1 MANVRFIDSLK
12 VGAYS
17 VGDTGGTGIIIDNNV
32 NNYILTATG
41 DTNRINGEPQLQFD
55 GLNLGIGGAS
65 AGSRFEINS
74 NNSSDLMLI
83 RNASTGQG
91 IKVDSTG
98 ILQLLEFATLPTAVA
113 GGFIYGEDEFWI
125 GVDS

>member
-12 VGAYS
+12 VGAYAVDS
-17 VGDTGGTGIIIDNNV
+17 TGGTGVIIDNNV

-41 DTNRINGEPQLQFD
+41 ENNRITGEPQLQFD
-55 GLNLGIGGAS
+55 GLNLGVGGAS
-65 AGSRFEINS
+65 AGARFEINS

-91 IKVDSTG
+91 IKIDNTC
-98 ILQLLEFATLPTAVA
+98 ILSLVEFSTLPTAVA

>member
-12 VGAYS
+12 VSAYA
-17 VGDTGGTGIIIDNNV
+17 VEENGTNINIGSNV
-32 NNYILTATG
+32 NNYVLTATG
-41 DTNRINGEPQLQFD
+41 QDNTINGEPQLQFD

-65 AGSRFEINS
+65 AGARFEINS
-74 NNSSDLMLI
+74 SNSSDLMLI

-98 ILQLLEFATLPTAVA
+98 VLQLLEFSTLPTAVA

>member
-17 VGDTGGTGIIIDNNV
+17 AEGGNSVIIDNNV

-41 DTNRINGEPQLQFD
+41 ENNRIQGEQQFQFD
-55 GLNLGIGGAS
+55 GLNLGIGGPS

-74 NNSSDLMLI
+74 SNSSDLVLI
-83 RNASTGQG
+83 RNTSTGQG
-91 IKVDSTG
+91 IKVDNTG
-98 ILQLLEFATLPTAVA
+98 ILSLVEFSSLPTAVA
-113 GGFIYGEDEFWI
+113 GGFIYGQDEFWI

>member
-12 VGAYS
+12 VSAYA
-17 VGDTGGTGIIIDNNV
+17 VEENGTNINIGSNV
-32 NNYILTATG
+32 NNYVLTATG
-41 DTNRINGEPQLQFD
+41 QDDIISGEPQLQFD

-65 AGSRFEINS
+65 AGARFEINS
-74 NNSSDLMLI
+74 SNSSDLMLI

-98 ILQLLEFATLPTAVA
+98 ILQLLEFSTLPTAVA

>member
-17 VGDTGGTGIIIDNNV
+17 AENAEGGGVIIDNNI

-91 IKVDSTG
+91 IKVNSTG
-98 ILQLLEFATLPTAVA
+98 ILQLLEFSTLPTAVA

>member
-12 VGAYS
+12 VGAYA
-17 VGDTGGTGIIIDNNV
+17 VEENGTNINIGNNV
-32 NNYILTATG
+32 NNYVLTATG
-41 DTNRINGEPQLQFD
+41 QDNTINGEPQLQFD

-65 AGSRFEINS
+65 SGARFEINS
-74 NNSSDLMLI
+74 SNSSDLMLI

-98 ILQLLEFATLPTAVA
+98 VLQLLEFSTLPTAVA